1 MNSFVVLISFVIYLI
16 VLRNRKGCDAI
27 DMVPLDEA
35 KVRCPEIV
43 IDYFSGLIS
52 WVKKSEEKK
61 K

>member
-1 MNSFVVLISFVIYLI
+1 
-16 VLRNRKGCDAI
+16 
-27 DMVPLDEA
+27 MVPLDEA

-61 K
+61 KWFEEVVSV